1 MNCPDEDDIVWYLVY
16 TERIMTYP
24 CRKLNK
30 SGLDKRS
37 KLVLPGIQFYQNGN
51 KAFVGLEVANSY

>member
-1 MNCPDEDDIVWYLVY
+1 MKMILVWYLVY

-30 SGLDKRS
+30 SCLDKRL
-37 KLVLPGIQFYQNGN
+37 KLVITGIQFYQNGN
-51 KAFVGLEVANSY
+51 KLFVGLEVVNSY

>member
-1 MNCPDEDDIVWYLVY
+1 
-16 TERIMTYP
+16 MTHP

-30 SGLDKRS
+30 SCLNKRS

-51 KAFVGLEVANSY
+51 KVFVGLEVVNSLLLMKQTF